1 MSGSDPDD
9 RRPWKT
15 EAEWQRLRRRMA
27 VAEPIGR
34 SRRGWLWLGAGV
46 AAVLAGVVTFV
57 RLHGAV
63 TVPLTAVTHAG
74 ERLTVHLSDGS
85 AVTLAPSS
93 SIRYVEQQ
101 SGAEVALDGMAEF
114 QVTHNLR
121 RAFLVRAR
129 DAVIA
134 DIGTE
139 FVVRGYSDD
148 SLVRVA
154 VRQGAVTL
162 ASKGAEGSALQLGA
176 GDVGGV
182 TGGQARRLSAAD
194 KETLL
199 GFAKGSL
206 VFDEEPLSR
215 VALELSRWFN
225 VDVQIVDSSLARRRV
240 SATYTAATL
249 DDILNALAVT
259 SRFEY
264 RRDGRKLVLR
274 PRHP

>member
-1 MSGSDPDD
+1 
-9 RRPWKT
+9 
-15 EAEWQRLRRRMA
+15 MA
-27 VAEPIGR
+27 VAEPVRR
-34 SRRGWLWLGAGV
+34 SRRGWLWFGAGA
-46 AAVLAGVVTFV
+46 AAVLAGVVAFV

-63 TVPLTAVTHAG
+63 TAPRTAVTHAG
-74 ERLTVHLSDGS
+74 ERVTVHLSDGS

-93 SIRYVEQQ
+93 SVRYVEQH
-101 SGAEVALDGMAEF
+101 SATEVALDGMAEF
-114 QVTHNLR
+114 HVTHNPR

-129 DAVIA
+129 DAVVT

-154 VRQGAVTL
+154 VREGVVSL
-162 ASKGAEGSALQLGA
+162 ASNGAEGSALQLRA

-182 TGGQARRLSAAD
+182 TGGQARRLSVSD

-199 GFAKGSL
+199 GFANGSL

-225 VDVQIVDSSLARRRV
+225 VDIQIADSTLARRRV
-240 SATYTAATL
+240 SATYAAATL

>member
-1 MSGSDPDD
+1 
-9 RRPWKT
+9 
-15 EAEWQRLRRRMA
+15 MA
-27 VAEPIGR
+27 VAEPVRR
-34 SRRGWLWLGAGV
+34 SRRGWLWLGAG
-46 AAVLAGVVTFV
+46 AAAGLVGVVALV
-57 RLHGAV
+57 RLHGAA
-63 TVPLTAVTHAG
+63 TSTRAAVTHAG
-74 ERLTVHLSDGS
+74 ERLTVHLNDGS
-85 AVTLAPSS
+85 TVSLGPSS
-93 SIRYVEQQ
+93 SIHYVEQR

-114 QVTHNLR
+114 QVTHNPR

-162 ASKGAEGSALQLGA
+162 ASKGAEGSALQLRA
-176 GDVGGV
+176 GDAGGV
-182 TGGQARRLSAAD
+182 TGGQARRLSSSD

-199 GFAKGSL
+199 GFANGSL

-225 VDVQIVDSSLARRRV
+225 VDIQILDSTLARRRV
-240 SATYTAATL
+240 SATYSAATL

-259 SRFEY
+259 SHFEF
-264 RRDGRKLVLR
+264 RRDGRKLVFR
-274 PRHP
+274 PGHP